1 MQARAWQH
9 NGELTQTVP
18 WFSTNETAL
27 RATIADLMES
37 PGVRS
42 VSFQDQKHQ
51 LLIRF
56 DRSVTT
62 EATLRA
68 AALSRTLLGNQVIA
82 NDVVKWAPAAS
93 KALIKLAFA
102 LAR

>member
-1 MQARAWQH
+1 MQASAWQEH
-9 NGELTQTVP
+9 GELTQTVP
-18 WFSTNETAL
+18 WFSTNESAL
-27 RATIADLMES
+27 RATIAELMES

-51 LLIRF
+51 LLVRF

-62 EATLRA
+62 EAKLRA
-68 AALSRTLLGNQVIA
+68 AALNRKLLGRAVIA
-82 NDVVKWAPAAS
+82 NDVVRWAPTAG
-93 KALIKLAFA
+93 KVILKLAVA